1 MSWFVSVKLARHRCE
16 TDNRNDMQMPHL
28 EESGDDEFRPSE
40 RESASPVTR
49 VRNGA
54 AIPSATPAGG
64 WLGDQESGCGQSRNR
79 RQTQQRVCC
88 APPNEISAGNQTRL
102 HKIIP
107 HALPQFGQIKFQAGA
122 SNEIKFAPYGRN
134 YSRKSYYS
142 SFGLNMFRWR

>member
-1 MSWFVSVKLARHRCE
+1 MKLTIAMICKCRTWRSLAMTSFGPLSERAH
-16 TDNRNDMQMPHL
+16 
-28 EESGDDEFRPSE
+28 RPSPE
-40 RESASPVTR
+40 CKTVPQFHLPPRR
-49 VRNGA
+49 V
-54 AIPSATPAGG
+54 GG

-107 HALPQFGQIKFQAGA
+107 HALSQFGQIKFQAGA

-142 SFGLNMFRWR
+142 SFGLNMFRLR